1 MKHQIINKDELEI
14 KPVKWID
21 EVLDQVL
28 TSQPVPWEK
37 EVEIPEKVSSKKKE
51 TSKKS
56 IGTH

>member
-1 MKHQIINKDELEI
+1 LEI

-21 EVLDQVL
+21 EVLDLVL

-37 EVEIPEKVSSKKKE
+37 QEEISEKISSKKNE